1 MRALI
6 SAIILFAA
14 VAASAVEPDEVLQDS
29 ALEERARSISQL
41 LRCLVCRN
49 ETIDESNAPLA
60 KDLRIVVRELLTEGK
75 SDNEV
80 IEHVVAR
87 YGEFV
92 LFRPV
97 AVGVNWLLYLAGP
110 VLFAL
115 ASLLAVVYLRKRGGR
130 AGIDDGDLG
139 DEDRKQLEHLMRQD
153 GSSEGKESRVR

>member
-60 KDLRIVVRELLTEGK
+60 KDLRIVVREVLTEGK

-97 AVGVNWLLYLAGP
+97 AEGVNWLLYLAGP

-130 AGIDDGDLG
+130 AGIGDGDLG
-139 DEDRKQLEHLMRQD
+139 DEDRKQLEQLMRQ
-153 GSSEGKESRVR
+153 GESFEGKEN